1 MSETDFL
8 LAIEDLTVSFDGF
21 KAVDKLNLYV
31 DRNELRV
38 IIGPNGAGKT
48 TVLDLICGKT
58 RATEGSIKFKN
69 KEMRGLPEHKIVRSG
84 IGRKFQT
91 PSIYEN
97 LTVLEN
103 LELSYPSGHSVF
115 GCLAFRRTPAV
126 LERINE
132 VAEAIFLQDSL
143 HIEGAFLSHGQ
154 KQWLEIGMLLMQ
166 DPELV
171 MLDEPVAGMSPA
183 ERDRTAELLH
193 RIAGDRAILVI
204 EHDMEFVQKI
214 AHKVT
219 VLHLGKILAE
229 GTMQEIQNNERVQD
243 VYLGH

>member
-1 MSETDFL
+1 MSNTDFA

-21 KAVDKLNLYV
+21 KAIDSLNLYV

-48 TVLDLICGKT
+48 TLLDLICGRTK
-58 RATEGSIKFKN
+58 AEAGSIKFNNIELTRIAEFK
-69 KEMRGLPEHKIVRSG
+69 RVRLG

-97 LTVLEN
+97 LSVFQN
-103 LELSYPSGHSVF
+103 LEVSFPKGRSVM
-115 GCLAFRRTPAV
+115 GALAFRCTDEVKARV
-126 LERINE
+126 QV
-132 VAEAIFLQDSL
+132 VAEDIHLSDKLDTEAGL
-143 HIEGAFLSHGQ
+143 LSHGQ

-166 DPELV
+166 EPELLL
-171 MLDEPVAGMSPA
+171 LDEPIAGMSA
-183 ERDRTAELLH
+183 RERELTGELLQ
-193 RIAGDRAILVI
+193 RICNNRSVIVI
-204 EHDMEFVQKI
+204 EHDMDFVKRI

-219 VLHLGKILAE
+219 VMHQGKILAE
-229 GTMQEIQNNERVQD
+229 GPMEQVQADPRVID

>member
-1 MSETDFL
+1 MSETDYL

-21 KAVDKLNLYV
+21 KAVDALNLYV

-115 GCLAFRRTPAV
+115 GCLTFRRTAAV
-126 LERINE
+126 MQRIDE
-132 VAEAIFLQDSL
+132 VAEAIFLKDSL
-143 HIEGAFLSHGQ
+143 HVEGAFLSHGQ

-229 GTMQEIQNNERVQD
+229 GSMQEVQNNERVQD